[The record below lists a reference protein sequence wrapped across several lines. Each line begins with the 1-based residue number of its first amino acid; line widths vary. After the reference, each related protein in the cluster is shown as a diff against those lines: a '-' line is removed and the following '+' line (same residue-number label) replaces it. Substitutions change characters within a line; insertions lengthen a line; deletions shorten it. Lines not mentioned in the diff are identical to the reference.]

1 MTSIPLIFPALQFNN
16 LIQLFNTK
24 IISNVIYK
32 QTFYK
37 LQIWCCVSN
46 ITRFW
51 ELFWLEL
58 WLQLF
63 PWCFFPSNLSS
74 EIFSQVLVG
83 EMTEGNLFVAVCDW
97 KEFNL
102 LINVVTQTNRQTDK
116 QTNRQQTN
124 RQAYKRFRSVD
135 PFCLNLPSY
144 NTNQLSVRDCFFFDT
159 VLFIDLR
166 SLQVDF
172 SWISLLHRFFV
183 VGIFQFRVNKIL
195 PVDDGQTKARRFE
208 VACRTK
214 WNLASDWLWK

>member
-1 MTSIPLIFPALQFNN
+1 MLCFKYYQILRAFLTWALAA
-16 LIQLFNTK
+16 
-24 IISNVIYK
+24 V
-32 QTFYK
+32 
-37 LQIWCCVSN
+37 VSLM
-46 ITRFW
+46 F
-51 ELFWLEL
+51 
-58 WLQLF
+58 
-63 PWCFFPSNLSS
+63 LSFKFVVRN
-74 EIFSQVLVG
+74 IFSSSRRRNDRGQPIRRSLR
-83 EMTEGNLFVAVCDW
+83 L
-97 KEFNL
+97 KRIQSFNKCSY
-102 LINVVTQTNRQTDK
+102 TDKQTNRQTDK
-116 QTNRQQTN
+116 QTN